1 MKTIKRRAPMAAGLD
16 PVKRRHRVVVPMTLD
31 EREHVKRL
39 AARRGMTVTRYF
51 AELVAIDAERQ
62 QAGLDISEG
71 F

>member
-1 MKTIKRRAPMAAGLD
+1 MKTIKRRAPMAVGLD

-51 AELVAIDAERQ
+51 AELVAADEVELERERDA
-62 QAGLDISEG
+62 
-71 F
+71 

>member
-31 EREHVKRL
+31 ELGHVKRL

-62 QAGLDISEG
+62 QAGLDISDG